1 LKNKFDSTKKQ
12 VLAIV
17 QNFGKIHS
25 DLQELKQEYL
35 EEQKSGGMSNNL
47 VQISE
52 AGLAMDGFLDDPKVL
67 DLKAQLSQKNDEIQE
82 MVQQFNSMHDQL
94 TMINDEL
101 SEREEIDRKELV
113 QLKNQEAETQL
124 SKLFEQQSNEM
135 R

>member
-1 LKNKFDSTKKQ
+1 M
-12 VLAIV
+12 
-17 QNFGKIHS
+17 
-25 DLQELKQEYL
+25 

-101 SEREEIDRKELV
+101 SERDEIDRKELV

-135 R
+135 RENLGHRSQALKNKLLSNVQKHLKIWE

>member
-1 LKNKFDSTKKQ
+1 
-12 VLAIV
+12 
-17 QNFGKIHS
+17 
-25 DLQELKQEYL
+25 
-35 EEQKSGGMSNNL
+35 MSNNL

-101 SEREEIDRKELV
+101 SDREEIDRKELV

-124 SKLFEQQSNEM
+124 SKLFEQ
-135 R
+135 